1 MTPQWQLA
9 AELAD
14 TRRGQHR
21 ELRPCLYCG
30 DMTKAVSQVC
40 LAHSDLPRVDQH
52 MNVQA
57 GRFTPKAAA

>member
-1 MTPQWQLA
+1 MTPDWQLA

-21 ELRPCLYCG
+21 ERRPCLYCG
-30 DMTKAVSQVC
+30 AMTKAVSQVC
-40 LAHSDLPRVDQH
+40 LAHSDLPRVDPLL
-52 MNVQA
+52 NVQA